1 MTATG
6 CSTSNSHSGFN
17 RDSMRVAVLS
27 DIHGSL
33 TALEAVVAD
42 LKTIGADLVVHGG
55 DLVANGARP
64 AQVVDIIREF
74 GWPGVCGNTDEM
86 LWRPELLAELELKAP
101 AKQGLR
107 RVLFNDIA
115 PATRELL
122 GDNRVTWLRR
132 LPMQWASHGIAVVH
146 ASPDDLWRAPLAHA
160 SDDDLLTVYG
170 PIAKCYRCLRTH
182 PPPLCA

>member
-1 MTATG
+1 
-6 CSTSNSHSGFN
+6 
-17 RDSMRVAVLS
+17 MRVAIVS
-27 DIHGSL
+27 DVHANL
-33 TALEAVVAD
+33 RAFEAVLAD
-42 LKTIGADLVVHGG
+42 LRRVAPVVVVHGG
-55 DLVANGARP
+55 DLVYGGTHP
-64 AQVVDIIREF
+64 AEIIDQIRAL
-74 GWPGVCGNTDEM
+74 GWPGVRGNTDEM